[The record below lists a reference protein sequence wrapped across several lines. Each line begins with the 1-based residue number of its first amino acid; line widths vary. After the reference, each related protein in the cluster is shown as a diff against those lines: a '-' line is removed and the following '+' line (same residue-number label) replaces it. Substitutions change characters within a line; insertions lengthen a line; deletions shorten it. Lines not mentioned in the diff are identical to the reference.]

1 MTNLLKNL
9 LFPRMNSPRPAFDPE
24 NPPALDRR
32 SRKNVLS
39 VTEIKAI
46 SARFHDSL
54 TPSRRRVAEGLL
66 YLWNDHWDAAHEV
79 AQEDE
84 GEPDHDLL
92 HALAHRREGDF
103 SNAGYWFRRAGRAAC
118 HAALPA
124 RVAPL
129 LNGSPLAA
137 KVLPGGAWSATGFLE
152 AVRREEQ
159 PALLRALQA
168 EEFSAFLESLFA

>member
-1 MTNLLKNL
+1 
-9 LFPRMNSPRPAFDPE
+9 MNFQRLEPDPE
-24 NPPALDRR
+24 NPPALDRAR
-32 SRKNVLS
+32 RKNVVS
-39 VTEIKAI
+39 VTEIDAFI
-46 SARFHDSL
+46 EGLPGSL
-54 TPSRRRVAEGLL
+54 APARRRVLAGFL
-66 YLWNDHWDAAHEV
+66 YLWNDLWQEAHEV

-103 SNAGYWFRRAGRAAC
+103 SNAGYWFRRAGRAPAY
-118 HAALPA
+118 ALLPA
-124 RVAPL
+124 RVSPL

-152 AVRREEQ
+152 AVRRNEQ

-168 EEFSAFLESLFA
+168 QEFLAFRESLLA